1 MTWTRDALRGEL
13 LKMFEHHAQA
23 GVKVTE
29 KSQIVGD
36 LGIDSLGVMEVV
48 ADIEDKFKLT
58 IPDEALRE
66 VDTIGDVAKAIE
78 SRLQNEGRFSG

>member
-1 MTWTRDALRGEL
+1 MTWTREALRGEL
-13 LKMFEHHAQA
+13 LKMFEHHAQS

-58 IPDEALRE
+58 IPDEALR
-66 VDTIGDVAKAIE
+66 
-78 SRLQNEGRFSG
+78 FS